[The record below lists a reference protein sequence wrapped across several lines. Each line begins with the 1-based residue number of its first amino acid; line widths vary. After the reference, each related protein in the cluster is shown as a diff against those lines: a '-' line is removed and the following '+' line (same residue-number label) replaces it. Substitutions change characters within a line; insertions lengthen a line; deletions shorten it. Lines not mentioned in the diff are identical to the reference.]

1 MRKGHR
7 AIVIA
12 SLVAAAAALGRVS
25 AQAPPG
31 ARPSAVDAPAA
42 AQDVL
47 PALLAEV
54 RGLRAAMEQMAS
66 AGPRV
71 QLFVGR
77 LQLQEARINGM
88 VRRLDTVRDSTAAAR
103 QKYDGAVLDLKQFEA
118 AMARAAQPHPEAEQ
132 IILQRTRAVSVA
144 RSTLDRLV
152 AEETQLTADVTAEQG
167 RWIEINNRLDE
178 LERALVRR

>member
-7 AIVIA
+7 AIVIGLLLA
-12 SLVAAAAALGRVS
+12 GAAALGRVS
-25 AQAPPG
+25 AQAPLVAQSSPG
-31 ARPSAVDAPAA
+31 TETAG
-42 AQDVL
+42 QDVL

-88 VRRLDTVRDSTAAAR
+88 VRRLDAVRDSLAPV
-103 QKYDGAVLDLKQFEA
+103 KEEYEA
-118 AMARAAQPHPEAEQ
+118 ATRDLQRIQAGAYANVQREEIEQ
-132 IILQRTRAVSVA
+132 LITQRTRAAASAKV
-144 RSTLDRLV
+144 TLDRLT
-152 AEETQLTADVTAEQG
+152 AEEAQLANDLTAEQG
-167 RWIEINNRLDE
+167 RWIEINSRLDD